1 MEIHQKIS
9 MPNYQKLMTMVNRS
23 IDQKLGLRNFDG
35 RNGRI
40 ETGTVVTSRRG
51 LGGIER
57 GKEFAISGKQK
68 GSVREETNA
77 ASGKTGMNVQ
87 NRHQKPLHSLS
98 HQHKEVEV
106 RLQKRTSEAGIH
118 LGSSIDS
125 RAKNFL
131 KSICT
136 KSPCDHWH
144 PPKVNSISL
153 NRDSNSSISAQLHT
167 GRLKVNKQKTEKKKA
182 ADKGTVAMLKDA
194 RQLGFVFQDTEPLVS
209 LSILRKSTK
218 VLGPIRRVRFTR
230 ATQRL
235 ANIRENKGPSLG
247 KAKVPHQRSPYA
259 MKFEDGSQEESE
271 RQERCARGH
280 KKILKL
286 KETDKATFFSPTN
299 EWCLPARGKRIC

>member
-1 MEIHQKIS
+1 MEPRKPKIIYTDTS
-9 MPNYQKLMTMVNRS
+9 LEFGKACEGDQCCFCHDCYERAKPTPKNASPSEPPKQRGRS
-23 IDQKLGLRNFDG
+23 ASTKENLRG
-35 RNGRI
+35 Q
-40 ETGTVVTSRRG
+40 SP
-51 LGGIER
+51 
-57 GKEFAISGKQK
+57 SGK
-68 GSVREETNA
+68 A
-77 ASGKTGMNVQ
+77 
-87 NRHQKPLHSLS
+87 NRQP
-98 HQHKEVEV
+98 
-106 RLQKRTSEAGIH
+106 R
-118 LGSSIDS
+118 
-125 RAKNFL
+125 KNFL
-131 KSICT
+131 KGTCI

-144 PPKVNSISL
+144 PPEVNSISL
-153 NRDSNSSISAQLHT
+153 NRDSNSSISAHLHT
-167 GRLKVNKQKTEKKKA
+167 GRLKVNKQKTEKKKKA